1 MPYCCYQLIWGK
13 KKWQKGDSNNKE
25 DIESNCRWGWQVD
38 ELQENTKQ
46 QTESMVTASN
56 PKRCYFSPFHKELT
70 SFKVHG
76 LQNTSFAHP
85 SWTFLWKVG
94 TFRAVNSVWF
104 HFAYSVPYQHWCWGL
119 CWPTGD
125 TASWIN

>member
-13 KKWQKGDSNNKE
+13 KKSDRKE
-25 DIESNCRWGWQVD
+25 ILIIKKILSKIVD
-38 ELQENTKQ
+38 EGDKWLSFRKIPNNRQ
-46 QTESMVTASN
+46 SMVTASN

-94 TFRAVNSVWF
+94 TFRAVNRVWL
-104 HFAYSVPYQHWCWGL
+104 HFAYSVPYQH
-119 CWPTGD
+119 
-125 TASWIN
+125 